1 MEKRKIYL
9 GGLALLVGLL
19 VVSYIMFIKN
29 RETVL
34 DMFEKYHLM
43 VTVDFQRED
52 KIDNFLIDVS
62 YDGQNARVNSSKVNK
77 DSYIID
83 GKLYYL
89 EGETF
94 YYYNL
99 DKSYLDVY
107 ELISTQRKSKSKR
120 EMNKVS
126 YYEETWSQSRCDAL
140 LESLFIKGKS
150 SEESTVYYGMK
161 DGKVIDMNVAIK
173 LKEGDGKV
181 NINFTVDELESDYEV
196 NTSRIF
202 GSVGGG
208 RHYKTVRTDEN
219 VFEVVK

>member
-62 YDGQNARVNSSKVNK
+62 YDGKNARVNSSKVNK

-126 YYEETWSQSRCDAL
+126 YYEETWSQSRCDTL

-150 SEESTVYYGMK
+150 SEEATIYYGMK

-208 RHYKTVRTDEN
+208 RHYKTARTEEN

>member
-19 VVSYIMFIKN
+19 VVLYIMFIKN

-126 YYEETWSQSRCDAL
+126 YYEETWSQSRCDTL

>member
-1 MEKRKIYL
+1 M
-9 GGLALLVGLL
+9 
-19 VVSYIMFIKN
+19 
-29 RETVL
+29 
-34 DMFEKYHLM
+34 
-43 VTVDFQRED
+43 
-52 KIDNFLIDVS
+52 
-62 YDGQNARVNSSKVNK
+62 NK

-126 YYEETWSQSRCDAL
+126 YYEETWSQSRCDTL